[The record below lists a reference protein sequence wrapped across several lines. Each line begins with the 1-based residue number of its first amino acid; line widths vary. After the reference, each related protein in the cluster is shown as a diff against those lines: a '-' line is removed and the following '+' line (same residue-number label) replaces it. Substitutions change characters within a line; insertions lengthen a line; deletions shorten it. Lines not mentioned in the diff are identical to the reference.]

1 MKKILITFT
10 LIAAVLFTSCEE
22 EAVIYSG
29 SAVGLAQ
36 RTAQVSVP
44 VSGSSETFP
53 VTVTT
58 PSSEAR
64 TFGLEF
70 VGDAP
75 AAGGVSLG
83 TITVPADSY
92 DGVATINFDF
102 NAINLADGITDTFSV
117 RATSDSTDVFGTV
130 LEIEYF
136 KAIICNNATLTINTD
151 LYAEETALTITN
163 NATGVVVYTTPP
175 FSRGVQTFTADIF
188 LDNGCYTATITDVY
202 MDGQVDGTNPNG
214 DYSITCSILTFA
226 TGGGDFG
233 ASQDRTFCVNQ

>member
-22 EAVIYSG
+22 DAVIYNG

-44 VSGSSETFP
+44 VSGLSETFP

-58 PSSEAR
+58 PADEAR

-75 AAGGVSLG
+75 EAGGVSLG
-83 TITVPADSY
+83 TITVPANSY
-92 DGVATINFDF
+92 EGEATVNFDY

-117 RATSDSTDVFGTV
+117 RATSDNTDVFGTI

-136 KAIICNNATLTINTD
+136 KAIVCNNATLTLNTD
-151 LYAEETALTITN
+151 LYAEETQITITDD
-163 NATGVVVYTTPP
+163 ATGTVVYTTPP
-175 FSRGVQTFTADIF
+175 FTRGVQTFTADIF
-188 LDNGCYTATITDVY
+188 LDDGCYTATITDVFA
-202 MDGQVDGTNPNG
+202 DGQVDGTNPNG

-226 TGGGDFG
+226 TGGGAFG
-233 ASQDRTFCVNQ
+233 ASQSRSFCVNQ